1 MKRNII
7 LTCLILTALL
17 CIVISTAVIAQQR
30 TRRTPE
36 SRVEELN
43 KAVNLSAEQQKQVL
57 KIYSD
62 AQQGGGGRGGGF
74 GGGGTTAAFGKILT
88 PEQLKKWTAYNLQQS
103 VDRRITQIDEAV
115 ALTAEQKKKIS
126 PIIEKEINVTNA
138 LTADMR
144 AQGQNGDFQSMRD
157 KRTAL
162 RAETDK
168 ALGSILTKE
177 QMAKYS
183 AMPRGG
189 GRGGRGGQ

>member
-1 MKRNII
+1 MKRNI

-17 CIVISTAVIAQQR
+17 CFVLSPAVIAQQR

-43 KAVNLSAEQQKQVL
+43 KAVNLSAEQQKQVMQL
-57 KIYSD
+57 YSD
-62 AQQGGGGRGGGF
+62 AQQGGGGRGGF
-74 GGGGTTAAFGKILT
+74 GGGGTTAALEKILT
-88 PEQLKKWTAYNLQQS
+88 PEQLKKWNAYNLQQS

-115 ALTAEQKKKIS
+115 TLTDEQKKKIV
-126 PIIEKEINVTNA
+126 PIIQKEINATNA
-138 LTADMR
+138 VTAEMR
-144 AQGQNGDFQSMRD
+144 AQGQNADFQSMME

-177 QMAKYS
+177 QMSAYS
-183 AMPRGG
+183 AMPTRG
-189 GRGGRGGQ
+189 GRGGRGGF